1 MPEVG
6 HAGEGASAK
15 ATLPRSVDVAILAT
29 VNSQRGIPVRLT
41 HERWSH
47 IVESHDYMA
56 GHLDLVLETL
66 ADPDCIAS
74 GIRDELMALK
84 LYPDTALGR
93 KHVVVADRASQADG
107 FIVAA
112 FMTSKAEKVTKRGL
126 QWQKSST
133 S

>member
-1 MPEVG
+1 MG
-6 HAGEGASAK
+6 GGANST
-15 ATLPRSVDVAILAT
+15 ATLPRPADVAILAT

-56 GHLDLVLETL
+56 GHLDLVVETL

-93 KHVVVADRASQADG
+93 KHVVVVYRESHADG
-107 FIVAA
+107 FIVTA

-126 QWQKSST
+126 QWQRLST